1 MVGARGQ
8 KVDHVDLLL
17 MVDLLVPR
25 DHTAVSPLGV
35 GFKFPWCCDN
45 TVIDGGDNCRPPTL
59 NTERSNQPTRP
70 SCTLQQPTHEP
81 KYRGIG
87 A

>member
-35 GFKFPWCCDN
+35 GCKFHRLSVESRG
-45 TVIDGGDNCRPPTL
+45 TLRTMGGVVAYRRL
-59 NTERSNQPTRP
+59 SIHRST
-70 SCTLQQPTHEP
+70 
-81 KYRGIG
+81 
-87 A
+87 